1 MYNLIGLLA
10 KLASAYSLLCFVKI
24 ILSWIP
30 SLSNSKVSEIL
41 GKICDPYLNLF
52 RKIPLQFANIDF
64 SPIIALIVLS
74 GISSI
79 LQTIA
84 VLEKISLGV
93 ILAIIIQMVWAAI
106 SSILLL
112 LIILLAVRLVVLLLN
127 KDSIGFWS
135 SVDSLSYKIA
145 RYVIKIFFK
154 IKLPLILPSFI
165 SAALTSLGFA
175 WKSGIAA
182 EVIAKPLN
190 SLGNMLEKSKTHLEI
205 AEVFAL
211 TVVVALLSLLLEV
224 SLKKIFRRYRDVKA

>member
-112 LIILLAVRLVVLLLN
+112 FIIILAVRLVVLLMN

-135 SVDSLSYKIA
+135 SLDTMIYKLA
-145 RYVIKIFFK
+145 RPVTKVFFK
-154 IKLPLILPSFI
+154 NKFVNLQTAVIIALVSMIILRF
-165 SAALTSLGFA
+165 LG
-175 WKSGIAA
+175 G
-182 EVIAKPLN
+182 
-190 SLGNMLEKSKTHLEI
+190 
-205 AEVFAL
+205 
-211 TVVVALLSLLLEV
+211 LL
-224 SLKKIFRRYRDVKA
+224 FRILVNFLQGFPV